1 VWVPYEALGPLR
13 IEGDREAAE
22 ASLRDDSSRTFLVS
36 FFLESPGG
44 REIETDFAPNG
55 EANVGLVDTGGR
67 GQSARLAA
75 GPTGRLSE
83 LLVSVESRRLEEA
96 LAQAWQLVATAT
108 ARWSAASG
116 RAVTIAG
123 WRIADLRHGARW
135 RVAPF
140 RPSTVPLPP
149 IPDLPLRPEH
159 FFLLR
164 VYQEARRCRSVL
176 ARLLFAQRIV
186 SAFDRG
192 TEPFATT
199 DRLAASAG
207 LVRAKPVLRR
217 LDLVVA
223 DALVLFAEPVPS
235 ELSWKEAVAALV
247 PATQRVHDFV
257 EPDRPP
263 GEGAAWFEYRTEREL
278 CAAANLADL
287 LAHRILCEEMRL
299 LDELARCSGGAF
311 LGEDARPV
319 ATRA

>member
-1 VWVPYEALGPLR
+1 MWVPYEALGPLR

-22 ASLRDDSSRTFLVS
+22 ASQRDDTSRTFLVS

-44 REIETDFAPNG
+44 REIETDFALSG
-55 EANVGLVDTGGR
+55 EENAGLVDAGGVAR
-67 GQSARLAA
+67 TARLAA

-83 LLVSVESRRLEEA
+83 LLVSVEARRLEEA

-108 ARWSAASG
+108 ARWSTASG
-116 RAVTIAG
+116 RAVAIAG

-135 RVAPF
+135 RLAPF

-149 IPDLPLRPEH
+149 TPDLPLRSEH
-159 FFLLR
+159 FTLLR
-164 VYQEARRCRSVL
+164 IYQEARRSRSIFS
-176 ARLLFAQRIV
+176 RLLFAQRIL

-199 DRLAASAG
+199 DRLAGNAG
-207 LVRAKPVLRR
+207 LVRAEPTLRR

-223 DALVLFAEPVPS
+223 DALVLVAEPVPS
-235 ELSWKEAVAALV
+235 ELSWKEVLAALA
-247 PATQRVHDFV
+247 PTMRRVGDFLD
-257 EPDRPP
+257 PDRPP
-263 GEGAAWFEYRTEREL
+263 GNGTGWFQYRTEREV

-299 LDELARCSGGAF
+299 LDELARGSGGAF

-319 ATRA
+319 DARA

>member
-22 ASLRDDSSRTFLVS
+22 ASLRDDAQRTFLVA
-36 FFLESPGG
+36 FFLESPGN
-44 REIETDFAPNG
+44 REIETDFAAEDG
-55 EANVGLVDTGGR
+55 ENLDLTEPEGR
-67 GQSARLAA
+67 SGSVRLAS

-83 LLVSVESRRLEEA
+83 LLLSVDAQGLEQA
-96 LAQAWQLVATAT
+96 LARAWRLVATAT
-108 ARWSAASG
+108 ARWSMASG

-123 WRIADLRHGARW
+123 WRVADLRHGARW

-149 IPDLPLRPEH
+149 TPEIPLRPEH
-159 FFLLR
+159 FTLLR
-164 VYQEARRCRSVL
+164 AYQEARRSRSVL
-176 ARLLFAQRIV
+176 SRLLFAQRIV

-207 LVRAKPVLRR
+207 LVRAQLLLRR

-223 DALVLFAEPVPS
+223 DALGLFAEPVPS
-235 ELSWKEAVAALV
+235 TIPWKEAAAALAS
-247 PATQRVHDFV
+247 ATQRVRDFLD
-257 EPDRPP
+257 PDRPP
-263 GEGAAWFEYRTEREL
+263 GDGTAWFEYRTEREV

-287 LAHRILCEEMRL
+287 LAQRILDEEMRL
-299 LDELARCSGGAF
+299 LAELSRRSEGA
-311 LGEDARPV
+311 LVGEGTRPV
-319 ATRA
+319 GAPA

>member
-1 VWVPYEALGPLR
+1 MWVPYEALGPLR

-22 ASLRDDSSRTFLVS
+22 ASQRDDSSRAFLVA
-36 FFLESPGG
+36 FFLQSPGNPD
-44 REIETDFAPNG
+44 IETDFALNG
-55 EANVGLVDTGGR
+55 EPNVGLVDAGGLR
-67 GQSARLAA
+67 RTARLAS

-83 LLVSVESRRLEEA
+83 LLVSVEARGLEDA
-96 LAQAWQLVATAT
+96 LAGAWRLVAMAT

-149 IPDLPLRPEH
+149 ILDLPLRPEH
-159 FFLLR
+159 FTLLR
-164 VYQEARRCRSVL
+164 AYQEARRSRSVS
-176 ARLLFAQRIV
+176 ARLLFAQRIA
-186 SAFDRG
+186 SAFDRR

-207 LVRAKPVLRR
+207 LVRAEPALRR

-223 DALVLFAEPVPS
+223 DALGLFAEPVPS
-235 ELSWKEAVAALV
+235 ELSWKEALAALA
-247 PATQRVHDFV
+247 PATRRVRDFLD
-257 EPDRPP
+257 PDSPP
-263 GEGAAWFEYRTEREL
+263 GDGTAWFEYWTEREV

-287 LAHRILCEEMRL
+287 LAHRIVCEEIRL
-299 LDELARCSGGAF
+299 LGELARRSEAAPVEEGTGPVGA
-311 LGEDARPV
+311 
-319 ATRA
+319 RA

>member
-1 VWVPYEALGPLR
+1 MWVPYEALGPLR
-13 IEGDREAAE
+13 IEGDRDAVE
-22 ASLRDDSSRTFLVS
+22 ASQRDDSSRTFLVS

-44 REIETDFAPNG
+44 REIETDFALSG
-55 EANVGLVDTGGR
+55 EENAGLVDAGGVAR
-67 GQSARLAA
+67 TARLAA

-83 LLVSVESRRLEEA
+83 LLVSVEARRLEDA

-135 RVAPF
+135 RLAPF

-149 IPDLPLRPEH
+149 TPDLPLQPGH
-159 FFLLR
+159 FVLLR
-164 VYQEARRCRSVL
+164 AYQEARRSRSVFS
-176 ARLLFAQRIV
+176 RLLFAQRIV
-186 SAFDRG
+186 SAFERG
-192 TEPFATT
+192 IEPFATT

-207 LVRAKPVLRR
+207 LVRAEPVLRR

-235 ELSWKEAVAALV
+235 ELPWKEALAALT
-247 PATQRVHDFV
+247 PAMRRVRDFV
-257 EPDRPP
+257 DPDRPP
-263 GEGAAWFEYRTEREL
+263 GDGTGWFQYRTEREV

-287 LAHRILCEEMRL
+287 LAHRILSEEIRL
-299 LDELARCSGGAF
+299 LGELARCSKGVAAREEARSVGA
-311 LGEDARPV
+311 
-319 ATRA
+319 RA